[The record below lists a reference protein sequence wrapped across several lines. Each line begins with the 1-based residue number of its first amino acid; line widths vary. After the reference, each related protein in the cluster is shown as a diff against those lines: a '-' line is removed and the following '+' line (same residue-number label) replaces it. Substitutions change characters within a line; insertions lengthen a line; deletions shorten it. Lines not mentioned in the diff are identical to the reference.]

1 VAKERYDI
9 AVPMEF
15 LDLEMIR
22 NLLTI
27 IREDGEFR
35 ETVSSLGGY
44 DISDMGK
51 VLFEG

>member
-1 VAKERYDI
+1 
-9 AVPMEF
+9 MEF
-15 LDLEMIR
+15 LDLEMVR

-27 IREDGEFR
+27 IREDREFR